1 MRPFKADIHIHSVLS
16 PCASLN
22 MSPAAIIQRA
32 IARGIDIIAISDHN
46 STRNCNLAVSLGKE
60 AGISVIRAAEVT
72 TEEEVH
78 CLSLFPDDAST
89 VLFQEYLEQH
99 MQHIAND
106 TKKFGYQLV
115 LDKEEN
121 IIDEVEFFL
130 PAALTASID
139 ELECKVH
146 SLGGL
151 FIPAH
156 IDRPAFSI
164 TSQLGFMPSS
174 LSVDAVEMTG
184 IISSM
189 PYPVIRNSDAHYIE
203 HIGRRF
209 TTFMLEAPTFS
220 ELAMALRGEGERRII
235 SVTP

>member
-1 MRPFKADIHIHSVLS
+1 MRPYKADIHIHSVLS

-22 MSPAAIIQRA
+22 MSPAAIIERA

-139 ELECKVH
+139 EVEYKVH

-164 TSQLGFMPSS
+164 TSQLGFMPPA

-189 PYPVIRNSDAHYIE
+189 PYPVIRNSDAHYPE

-209 TTFMLEAPTFS
+209 TTFMLEAPTFA
-220 ELAMALRGEGERRII
+220 ELAMAFRGEGERKII